1 MAKRGEERERG
12 KETRR
17 EGVEKTKKK
26 NNRGQENSRRMED
39 LGWGRRSGKVW
50 RRGQETGSSKVPQV
64 DLCLQKERKWED
76 ANKSV
81 GLCDR
86 SK

>member
-1 MAKRGEERERG
+1 VEAKVGKTRVAKRGEERERG

-39 LGWGRRSGKVW
+39 LG
-50 RRGQETGSSKVPQV
+50 
-64 DLCLQKERKWED
+64 
-76 ANKSV
+76 
-81 GLCDR
+81 
-86 SK
+86 